1 MNVAAFGPICLGG
14 YKRLEVSSVV
24 CLLLPPQPSQQII
37 TVIGLCRL
45 KNANSAWAEKDDFP
59 AKATLAEKDDFPAKA
74 TLAKII
80 FQPRQHWLRKII
92 FQPRQHW
99 LRKIYF

>member
-1 MNVAAFGPICLGG
+1 MSPDSTGQRYVARQCRSVVWLNVAASGPICLGG

-59 AKATLAEKDDFPAKA
+59 AKATLAEKDHFPAMA
-74 TLAKII
+74 TLA
-80 FQPRQHWLRKII
+80 
-92 FQPRQHW
+92 
-99 LRKIYF
+99 